1 MKALGRGLLAG
12 TLLGAMTMVAG
23 SPAAWAQEADTRIY
37 RLPAQSL
44 ADALRSVAV
53 QSGRSI
59 TARADLLD
67 GRRAGPLDGEYSVR
81 AAVLALLAGTG
92 LRARVVGDGLVIER
106 ADRTPGRSD
115 DTPVTTPDVTVT
127 GSRIRG
133 TPGASPQIQI
143 RREAMRNAGR
153 TSVADV
159 VRAIPQS
166 FGGGQNPGI
175 GFNVPADSGADL
187 GGGSSVNLRG
197 IGSDATLTLL
207 DGHRLSYSAVNQSI
221 DIAAIPFGAIERID
235 IVPDGAST
243 IYGSDAVAGVVN
255 VVLRRR
261 FDGVETSAK
270 LGGSTDGGNFAQQY
284 ALTAGTHWA
293 SGGVLAAYEFDHN
306 TQILSNQ
313 RDYAAKLRPNLSLY
327 PAASRHAA
335 LARLYQTL
343 APNLTLSVE
352 GLYGRRRTNVNY
364 PLNAAGDPAVS
375 RGNEVTGSR
384 SFGISPTLDLDLPGA
399 WQLSLT
405 GSYGGEQVDYALTYF
420 FGNTSVSGGAG
431 FYRNRG
437 TSAELSG
444 NGDLLALPG
453 GMAKLAVGLGYRR
466 NGFRRVTGAATNT
479 IDHAQDS
486 YYGFGELSLPV
497 VPHLLLSAAVRYERY
512 PGIGSVATPKVGAVF
527 SPAPDIDVKASW
539 GRSFRAPTLYQQYQ
553 PEFSYLIGASQLGGS
568 GFPAGST
575 ALLLQGGNA
584 GLKPERS
591 TNWSAMLDIHP
602 RALMGF
608 TASVS
613 FFSIDYRDR
622 IVTPIPFLSK
632 ALADPSYGGYVI
644 LAPSAAA
651 QSALIAGAASF
662 TNATGT
668 ASYDPAKVVA
678 IVRDTNVNAG
688 HQRVGGVDL
697 LAQYSSA
704 MGAGTAHAS
713 LNLSYLVSEQ
723 QVSAAQP
730 VTQLAGIL
738 FSPPHL
744 RGRGELGWQRGSIG
758 LTGDLNFI
766 GPVRD
771 TRAGLPTRIAGMTPI
786 DLTLRYRT
794 PSHHGALGGI
804 DVILSVQNLF
814 NEKPSV
820 IATTQP
826 VDTPYDSTNYSPFG
840 RVVSLSLSKKW

>member
-1 MKALGRGLLAG
+1 MKAFRKGLHAG
-12 TLLGAMTMVAG
+12 SLLGAVTMAAV
-23 SPAAWAQEADTRIY
+23 SPAAWAQDAGTRLY
-37 RLPAQSL
+37 HLPAQSL

-53 QSGRSI
+53 QSGQSI
-59 TARADLLD
+59 AAPAELLD
-67 GRRAGPLDGEYSVR
+67 GRRAGPLDGEYSVE
-81 AAVLALLAGTG
+81 AVVRALLAGSG
-92 LRARVVGDGLVIER
+92 LRARVVGGGLVIEP
-106 ADRTPGRSD
+106 ADQSVGRGD
-115 DTPVTTPDVTVT
+115 EVPATTPDVTVT
-127 GSRIRG
+127 GSRIRSA
-133 TPGASPQIQI
+133 PSASPQIQV
-143 RREAMRNAGR
+143 RREAMRDAGR

-166 FGGGQNPGI
+166 FGGGQNPGV
-175 GFNVPADSGADL
+175 GFNVPADSGTDL

-207 DGHRLSYSAVNQSI
+207 DGQRLSYSAANQSI
-221 DIAAIPFGAIERID
+221 DIGAIPFGAIERLD

-255 VVLRRR
+255 VVLRRH

-313 RDYAAKLRPNLSLY
+313 RDYAARVRPNLTLY

-335 LARLYQTL
+335 LARVYQTL
-343 APNLTLSVE
+343 APNLTLSVD
-352 GLYGRRRTNVNY
+352 GLYGRRWTNVNY
-364 PLNAAGDPAVS
+364 PLNAVGDPAVS
-375 RGNEVTGSR
+375 RGNQVTRSR
-384 SFGISPTLDLDLPGA
+384 SFGIAPALDLDLPGA
-399 WQLSLT
+399 WRLSLT
-405 GSYGGEQVDYALTYF
+405 GSYGGEQVDYGLTYF
-420 FGNTSVSGGAG
+420 FGNTAVNGGAG

-453 GMAKLAVGLGYRR
+453 GTAKLAVGLGYRR
-466 NGFRRVTGAATNT
+466 NGFRRVTGATTNT

-512 PGIGSVATPKVGAVF
+512 PGIGSVATPKFGAVF
-527 SPAPDIDVKASW
+527 SPVPDVDLKASW
-539 GRSFRAPTLYQQYQ
+539 GKSFRAPTLYQQYQ
-553 PEFSYLIGASQLGGS
+553 PTFSYLLSVSQVGGS
-568 GFPAGST
+568 GFPTGST
-575 ALLLQGGNA
+575 ALLSQGGDA

-591 TNWSAMLDIHP
+591 TNWSATLDFHP
-602 RALMGF
+602 RALTGF

-613 FFSIDYRDR
+613 FFSIDYRNR

-632 ALADPSYGGYVI
+632 ALTDPSYGGYVT

-651 QSALIAGAASF
+651 QAAFIAGAASF

-668 ASYDPAKVVA
+668 ATYDPATVVA

-688 HQRVGGVDL
+688 SQRLRGVDL
-697 LAQYSSA
+697 ATQYSSA

-713 LNLSYLVSEQ
+713 LDLSYLVSEQ

-744 RGRGELGWQRGSIG
+744 RGRGEIGWQQGSIG

-771 TRAGLPTRIAGMTPI
+771 IRTGVPTRIAGMTPI

-814 NEKPSV
+814 NEGPSV
-820 IATTQP
+820 IATTQYI
-826 VDTPYDSTNYSPFG
+826 DTPYDSTNYSPFG

>member
-1 MKALGRGLLAG
+1 MALLAG
-12 TLLGAMTMVAG
+12 SLPLGAMGMIAAA
-23 SPAAWAQEADTRIY
+23 PAAAARDMEVRSY
-37 RLPAQSL
+37 NLPAQSL
-44 ADALRSVAV
+44 AATLRSIAV

-59 TARADLLD
+59 AAPSELLD
-67 GRRAGPLDGEYSVR
+67 GKRAPALDGEYSVE
-81 AAVLALLAGTG
+81 AAVRSALSGTG
-92 LRARVVGDGLVIER
+92 LRARAVADGLVIER
-106 ADRTPGRSD
+106 GGDEASHADEGASGH
-115 DTPVTTPDVTVT
+115 PDVVVT

-133 TPGASPQIQI
+133 APGASPQIQV
-143 RREAMRNAGR
+143 RREAMRDAGR

-175 GFNVPADSGADL
+175 GFNVPADSGSDL

-197 IGSDATLTLL
+197 LGADATLTLL
-207 DGHRLSYSAVNQSI
+207 DGNRLSYSAVSQSI
-221 DIAAIPFGAIERID
+221 DIGAIPFGAIERID

-261 FDGVETSAK
+261 FEGIETSAK

-284 ALTAGTHWA
+284 ALTAGTNWA
-293 SGGVLAAYEFDHN
+293 SGGVLVAYEFDHN
-306 TQILSNQ
+306 TAILSNQ
-313 RDYAAKLRPNLSLY
+313 RDYAAKVRPNLTLY

-335 LARLYQTL
+335 LARVYQTL
-343 APNLTLSVE
+343 APNVTLSID
-352 GLYGRRRTNVNY
+352 GLYGRRWTNVNY

-375 RGNEVTGSR
+375 RGNQVTRSR
-384 SFGISPTLDLDLPGA
+384 SFGISPTFDLDLPGA
-399 WQLSLT
+399 WKISLS
-405 GSYGGEQVDYALTYF
+405 GSYGGEQVDYGLNYV
-420 FGNTSVSGGAG
+420 FGSTPVNGGAG

-453 GMAKLAVGLGYRR
+453 GTAKLAVGLGYRR
-466 NGFRRVTGAATNT
+466 NGFRRVAGAATNT
-479 IDHAQDS
+479 IDHAQRS

-497 VPHLLLSAAVRYERY
+497 VPHLVLSAAVRYERY
-512 PGIGSVATPKVGAVF
+512 PGIGSVATPKFGAVF
-527 SPAPDIDVKASW
+527 SPSSDVDVKASW
-539 GRSFRAPTLYQQYQ
+539 GKSFRAPTLYQQYQ
-553 PEFSYLIGASQLGGS
+553 PTFSYLLGASQVGGS

-575 ALLLQGGNA
+575 ALLSQGGNA

-591 TNWSAMLDIHP
+591 TNWSATLDLHP
-602 RALMGF
+602 RALTGF

-632 ALADPSYGGYVI
+632 ALTDPSYSGYVT

-651 QSALIAGAASF
+651 QAAFIASAASF

-668 ASYDPAKVVA
+668 ANYDPATVVA

-688 HQRVGGVDL
+688 SQRVRGVDL
-697 LAQYSSA
+697 TTQYRSA

-713 LNLSYLVSEQ
+713 LDLTYLVSEQ

-744 RGRGELGWQRGSIG
+744 RGRGEIGWQQGNVG

-771 TRAGLPTRIAGMTPI
+771 TRAGLPTRIAGMTPV

-814 NEKPSV
+814 NEKPSI
-820 IATTQP
+820 IATSQYI
-826 VDTPYDSTNYSPFG
+826 DTPYDSTNYSPFG